1 MVLEVEL
8 CSSGGVCVCARV
20 CVVPGK
26 VKSRSLYLWE
36 SLFPPLHK
44 GDKNSPYLI
53 GGAEDSEG

>member
-1 MVLEVEL
+1 MRA
-8 CSSGGVCVCARV
+8 CV